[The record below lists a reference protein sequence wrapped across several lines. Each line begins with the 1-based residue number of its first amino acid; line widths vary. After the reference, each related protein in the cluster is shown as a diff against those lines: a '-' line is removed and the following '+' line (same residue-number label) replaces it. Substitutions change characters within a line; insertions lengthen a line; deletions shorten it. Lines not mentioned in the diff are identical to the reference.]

1 MSQTLVS
8 NHCLETE
15 DRDKDDA
22 DLTFCPLAASAT
34 GASQKQNNTNNKDIE
49 MSKQSN
55 AEEIYAIAKNASGP
69 IKLSELVG
77 MLPGYTKPRGVA
89 TRVSSAYW
97 WYHDPNE
104 GGDRVACEMIA
115 RSFVDRNGNYAWW
128 L

>member
-8 NHCLETE
+8 NQCLETE

-34 GASQKQNNTNNKDIE
+34 GVSQKQNNTNNKDIE

-69 IKLSELVG
+69 IKLSELAAR
-77 MLPGYTKPRGVA
+77 LGYSTPRSVA
-89 TRVSSAYW
+89 PRVSSAYW
-97 WYHDPNE
+97 YYDNE
-104 GGDRVACEMIA
+104 GDGAACEMIA